1 MPMRERPDLLSD
13 DSPEGLQVFQLTT
26 EETPSSHIYM
36 EAQVFAPD
44 SRRFIL
50 HHPARAHRID
60 FMDPAHRYLVCDLDS
75 GGELTPVIEEVGATA
90 PSVSPDGE
98 YLYYFV
104 DATTPGGPGR
114 LTLKRVGMDG
124 TGRQEIA
131 VLDGVPAGWPGPF
144 SRPYSLSTI
153 SSDGGRL
160 AISGFLGDGASE
172 NAPWGLLVF
181 DVASG
186 GVELILQGPS
196 WCNVHAQYCRSTDPE
211 GARDI
216 LIQENHGNLC
226 DAAGRSTRL
235 VGGAGAD
242 VHVIRDDGTQF
253 RDLPWGR
260 DGNEFCQ
267 GHQCWI
273 GRSRRAITSTSRREP
288 RCAGLIEGRAA
299 PHAGHVGLR
308 TPGGERNDLT
318 RRLPE
323 PDFWHFATDIAG
335 RRLITDS
342 GPRDG
347 GGGLWL
353 GSLPDDGKSPV
364 EDWTWLLNPRSTWR
378 KESHIHP
385 FLSPDGRAGFFNSDE
400 SGTHQCYMVKGW
412 ED

>member
-1 MPMRERPDLLSD
+1 MPMRERPDLLTG
-13 DSPEGLQVFQLTT
+13 DSPEGLRVFQLTT
-26 EETPSSHIYM
+26 QESPSSHIYM
-36 EAQVFAPD
+36 EAQIFTPD
-44 SRRFIL
+44 SRRFLL
-50 HHPARAHRID
+50 HHPARAHGID

-90 PSVSPDGE
+90 PSVSPDGRF
-98 YLYYFV
+98 LYYFV
-104 DATTPGGPGR
+104 DATTPCEPGR
-114 LTLKRVGMDG
+114 LTLKRVGLDG
-124 TGRQEIA
+124 GGREEIA

-153 SSDGGRL
+153 SSDGARL
-160 AISGFLGDGASE
+160 AISGFLGDGRSE
-172 NAPWGLLVF
+172 NAPWGLVVF

-186 GVELILQGPS
+186 GAELILHGPS

-211 GARDI
+211 AARDI

-226 DAAGRSTRL
+226 DATGRCTRL
-235 VGGAGAD
+235 VGGDGAD
-242 VHVIRDDGTQF
+242 VHVIRDDGTGF

-267 GHQCWI
+267 GHQCWV
-273 GRSRRAITSTSRREP
+273 GRSRRAVTSTMTREP
-288 RCAGLIEGRAA
+288 PGRELIEGSPA
-299 PHAGHVGLR
+299 PHGGHVGLR
-308 TPGGERNDLT
+308 TPGGERNDLS
-318 RRLPE
+318 RSLPE
-323 PDFWHFATDIAG
+323 PDFCHFATDIAG
-335 RRLITDS
+335 RRLISDS

-353 GSLPDDGKSPV
+353 GTLPADGRSPI

-385 FLSPDGRAGFFNSDE
+385 FLSPDGRTGFFNSDE
-400 SGTHQCYMVKGW
+400 SGVHQCYMVRGW

>member
-1 MPMRERPDLLSD
+1 MPMRERPDLLSE

-36 EAQVFAPD
+36 EAQIFTPD
-44 SRRFIL
+44 SRRFLL
-50 HHPARAHRID
+50 HHPARAHGID
-60 FMDPAHRYLVCDLDS
+60 FMDPAHRYLVCDLDA
-75 GGELTPVIEEVGATA
+75 GGGLTPITDEVGATA

-98 YLYYFV
+98 HLYYFV
-104 DATTPGGPGR
+104 DGTSPGAGGR
-114 LTLKRVGMDG
+114 LTLKRVGLDG
-124 TGRQEIA
+124 TGREEIA

-153 SSDGGRL
+153 SSGGDRL
-160 AISGFLGDGASE
+160 AISGFLGDGRSE
-172 NAPWGLLVF
+172 SAPWGLLVF

-186 GVELILQGPS
+186 AVELILQGPS

-211 GARDI
+211 AARD
-216 LIQENHGNLC
+216 LLVQENHGNHC
-226 DAAGRSTRL
+226 DASGRCTRL
-235 VGGAGAD
+235 VGGDGAD
-242 VHVIRDDGTQF
+242 VHVIRDDGTGF

-273 GRSRRAITSTSRREP
+273 GRGERAITSTMTREP
-288 RCAGLIEGRAA
+288 AGCELIEGRAA
-299 PHAGHVGLR
+299 PHAGHQGLR
-308 TPGGERNDLT
+308 TPGAERNDLS
-318 RRLPE
+318 RGFPA
-323 PDFWHFATDIAG
+323 PGFCHFATDIAG
-335 RRLITDS
+335 RRLISDS

-353 GSLPDDGKSPV
+353 GRLPASGQGPI

-385 FLSPDGRAGFFNSDE
+385 FLSPDGRTGFFNSDE
-400 SGTHQCYMVKGW
+400 SGTHQCYMVRGW

>member
-1 MPMRERPDLLSD
+1 MPMRERPDLLAG
-13 DSPEGLQVFQLTT
+13 DSPGGLRVFQLTT

-36 EAQVFAPD
+36 EAQIFTPD
-44 SRRFIL
+44 SRRFLL
-50 HHPARAHRID
+50 HHPARAHGID

-75 GGELTPVIEEVGATA
+75 GGELTPITDEVGAVA

-98 YLYYFV
+98 FLYYFV
-104 DATTPGGPGR
+104 DATTPAAGGR
-114 LTLKRVGMDG
+114 LTLKRVRMDG
-124 TGRQEIA
+124 AGREEIA

-153 SSDGGRL
+153 SSDGERL
-160 AISGFLGDGASE
+160 AISGFLGDGGSE

-211 GARDI
+211 AARDI

-226 DAAGRSTRL
+226 DAAGRCTRL
-235 VGGAGAD
+235 VGGNGAD
-242 VHVIRDDGTQF
+242 VHVIRDDGTAF

-273 GRSRRAITSTSRREP
+273 GRSERAVTSTTTREP
-288 RCAGLIEGRAA
+288 DGRELIEGRAA
-299 PHAGHVGLR
+299 PHAGHRGRR
-308 TPGGERNDLT
+308 TPGGERNDLS
-318 RRLPE
+318 RGFPG
-323 PDFWHFATDIAG
+323 PDFCHFATDIAG
-335 RRLITDS
+335 RRLISDS
-342 GPRDG
+342 GPRDR

-353 GSLPDDGKSPV
+353 GRLPGEEGGPM

-412 ED
+412 QD